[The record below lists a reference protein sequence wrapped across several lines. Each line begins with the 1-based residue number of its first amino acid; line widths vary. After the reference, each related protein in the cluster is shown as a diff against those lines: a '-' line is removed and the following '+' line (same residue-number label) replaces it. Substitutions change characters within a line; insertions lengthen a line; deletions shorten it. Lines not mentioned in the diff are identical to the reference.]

1 MQIKEVEKLT
11 GISRQNIR
19 FYERKGLLKP
29 GRDTDNSYRLYS
41 EEDVRR
47 LKEVKL
53 FRKLDMPLDEL
64 QKLLEG
70 KLSLEEALRHQRERL
85 EKEQERLG
93 AALDFCRN
101 IKEVQLGDMDVDEY
115 LQRMEREEKSGRRF
129 ADIWK
134 DYRRVSHSE
143 MIRDFSFMPEAPCS
157 NPREF
162 VEQLCKY
169 GNDHN
174 LNLVITRESMSP
186 HFEID
191 GIAYTAYRT
200 SSRFGITVH
209 CQMEHPE
216 DYMPQGMSE
225 GRYKVLRLISFLWLP
240 VLLALLFAVPRIK
253 EPVDCFFLIPL
264 AALLAA
270 SFFSRYYMYGRNFKG

>member
-85 EKEQERLG
+85 EKEPPWIFAGTLKRYSWG
-93 AALDFCRN
+93 IWMWTSIFSGWR
-101 IKEVQLGDMDVDEY
+101 
-115 LQRMEREEKSGRRF
+115 GRRRAAAGLRIF
-129 ADIWK
+129 GRTTAE
-134 DYRRVSHSE
+134 YPTRR
-143 MIRDFSFMPEAPCS
+143 
-157 NPREF
+157 
-162 VEQLCKY
+162 
-169 GNDHN
+169 
-174 LNLVITRESMSP
+174 
-186 HFEID
+186 
-191 GIAYTAYRT
+191 
-200 SSRFGITVH
+200 
-209 CQMEHPE
+209 
-216 DYMPQGMSE
+216 
-225 GRYKVLRLISFLWLP
+225 
-240 VLLALLFAVPRIK
+240 
-253 EPVDCFFLIPL
+253 
-264 AALLAA
+264 
-270 SFFSRYYMYGRNFKG
+270 